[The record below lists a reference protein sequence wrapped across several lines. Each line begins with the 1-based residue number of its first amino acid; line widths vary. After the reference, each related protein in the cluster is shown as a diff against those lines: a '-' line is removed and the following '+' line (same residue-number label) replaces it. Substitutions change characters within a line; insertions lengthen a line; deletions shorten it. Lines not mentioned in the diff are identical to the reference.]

1 MHRRR
6 HQKGSLIKQDGYWH
20 AQWWEDGHR
29 RKRSLGKVSKMT
41 KAKAQEEL
49 AAILAP
55 INARGATPSAVC
67 QFGDF
72 VDGNYFPFYKR
83 KWKRTTAAENKSRIK
98 CHLIPIFESRTL
110 GSISRDE
117 LQDFLEEKT
126 GAELSYSVVAH
137 LRWDLNQIFK
147 MAVSEGFLQRN
158 PAELLF
164 IPGGARRP
172 VRRVMTIEEVQ
183 TCLSVLELRELLI
196 VKLAIFVGMRPGEI
210 FGLKWGSLRGVYADI
225 SQRVYRGDID
235 TPKTVHSVRKAAL
248 SESVLKDIQAWMAAH
263 PNTSDDGWVFPSETL
278 KTPVSKDNAWRRTIA
293 PKLAA
298 AGLDWVDF
306 HVFRRTH
313 STLMNEMGV
322 EGKLVSDQ
330 LGHTLDVNQN
340 TYTMASVE
348 RRKVVVDRL
357 EQSIMKSPAVQEQ
370 VVM

>member
-1 MHRRR
+1 MRRR
-6 HQKGSLIKQDGYWH
+6 RQKGSLSKKDGYWH
-20 AQWWEDGHR
+20 FQYYEDGHR
-29 RKRSLGKVSKMT
+29 PKRSLGKVSKMT
-41 KAKAQEEL
+41 KAQAEAEA

-67 QFGDF
+67 TFGEF

-83 KWKRTTAAENKSRIK
+83 KWKRTTAAENESRIG
-98 CHLIPIFESRTL
+98 CHLVPIFGCRTL

-117 LQDFLEEKT
+117 LQAMLEGKT

-147 MAVSEGFLQRN
+147 MAVSEGYIQKN
-158 PAELLF
+158 PAALLF
-164 IPGGARRP
+164 IPREAKRP
-172 VRRVMTIEEVQ
+172 VRRVLTIEEVQ
-183 TCLSVLELRELLI
+183 SCVSVLELRELLI

-210 FGLKWGSLRGVYADI
+210 FGLKWRSLRGVYADI

-248 SESVLKDIQAWMAAH
+248 PAAVLADIQTWMATY
-263 PNTSDDGWVFPSETL
+263 PGTDDDGWVFPSETL
-278 KTPVSKDNAWRRTIA
+278 KTPVSKDNLWRRHIA
-293 PKLAA
+293 PKVAA
-298 AGLDWVDF
+298 VGLDWVDF

-313 STLMNEMGV
+313 STLMNENGV
-322 EGKLVSDQ
+322 EGKLVADQ

-340 TYTMASVE
+340 VYTMASVE
-348 RRKVVVDRL
+348 RRKLAVDAL
-357 EQSIMKSPAVQEQ
+357 EKSIMNPPAVREQ